1 MALSLT
7 QLANFLRIV
16 ELGSLSKAA
25 AVIRIAQPA
34 LSRQV
39 RAMEAELGAPLLT
52 RHGRGVTPTA
62 AGEILATRARRLL
75 REVDTLRDHVTASA
89 AEPSGRV
96 GLGVPTSLAAALLPP
111 LAAALR
117 ARHPALRPHFV
128 DGFSAVL
135 HERTLAGDLDLAV
148 LYFDRPMGPLA
159 ALPLVEEDLLL
170 IGPPDSPAMTSPE
183 PPDLAA
189 APLILPGRPNRLRLI
204 VDQALS
210 AQAPRPLAEVDSLP
224 AMIEMVRA
232 GQGCTVLPYSTVA
245 AEVERGAL
253 AARPVAGARL
263 SRTLSLAR
271 PLDREPTAAT
281 EAVERGIRALV
292 RSEAGRMRWRPLGE
306 EGTGAASATP

>member
-1 MALSLT
+1 
-7 QLANFLRIV
+7 NFLRIV

-62 AGEILATRARRLL
+62 AGEILAARARRLL
-75 REVDTLRDHVTASA
+75 REVETLRDHVSASA

-148 LYFDRPMGPLA
+148 LYFDRPMGPLT

-170 IGPPDSPAMTSPE
+170 IGPPDSPAMTSRE

-204 VDQALS
+204 VDQAL
-210 AQAPRPLAEVDSLP
+210 AMHPLVEVDSLP

-292 RSEAGRMRWRPLGE
+292 RSEAGRMR
-306 EGTGAASATP
+306 

>member
-1 MALSLT
+1 MALSLN

-39 RAMEAELGAPLLT
+39 RTMEAEFGAPLLT
-52 RHGRGVTPTA
+52 RHGRGVTPTT
-62 AGEILATRARRLL
+62 AGEILAAHARRLL
-75 REVDTLRDHVTASA
+75 REVEILRDQVSASA

-96 GLGVPTSLAAALLPP
+96 GLGVPTSLAGALLPP

-117 ARHPALRPHFV
+117 QRHPALRPHFV

-148 LYFDRPMGPLA
+148 LYLDRPMGPLA
-159 ALPLVEEDLLL
+159 ASPLIEEELLL
-170 IGPPDSPAMTSPE
+170 VGAAGSAAMTRAE
-183 PPDLAA
+183 APDLAGL
-189 APLILPGRPNRLRLI
+189 PLILPGRPNRLRLI

-210 AQAPRPLAEVDSLP
+210 VRAPQLAAEVDSLP

-253 AARPVAGARL
+253 VARPIAGVRL

-281 EAVERGIRALV
+281 AAVEREIRTLV
-292 RSEAGRMRWRPLGE
+292 RSEAARLRWRPLGE
-306 EGTGAASATP
+306 EGTASTAP